1 MAVPTDLIFVA
12 YSPSE
17 RKFYSDTTISPVANV
32 AAVTTADATS
42 EATSYA
48 LGIALKGKVNAILT
62 ALKAAGVMV
71 ADS

>member
-17 RKFYSDTTISPVANV
+17 RKFYNDITVSQVANV
-32 AAVTTADATS
+32 AAVATADATS

-48 LGIALKGKVNAILT
+48 LGNALKVKVNAILT
-62 ALKAAGVMV
+62 ALKAAGVMI